1 MNVKILRTD
10 GGAYPDGDMSS
21 DAFVVSMLGYRSC
34 RMSLSSLT
42 TRSEQEPTEDP
53 ESLREAE
60 LEKLALLL
68 LGFKL
73 RWSWEGARS
82 YH

>member
-1 MNVKILRTD
+1 MSAKILRAD
-10 GGAYPDGDMSS
+10 GGAYPDCDVSS

-42 TRSEQEPTEDP
+42 TTSEQEPTENP

-73 RWSWEGARS
+73 RWSWEGSRS